1 MNIKKNLINFMQ
13 SQNTLLFALHNQYFQ
28 MQSTDII
35 NKFGVCGGIIVRIP
49 KNQTLDNLE

>member
-1 MNIKKNLINFMQ
+1 MQ
-13 SQNTLLFALHNQYFQ
+13 SQNTLLFALHSQYFQ
-28 MQSTDII
+28 VQSTDII